1 MIVIPIA
8 YHGFLQHQDCCVH
21 VLVTSFKETIL
32 AECSGMIRSNET
44 ESAFDRLRQP
54 RSRVCT
60 TFTWCCVAELRLMF
74 SLMDRVAEG
83 ILPMK
88 DDLEKHIKSQGLADM
103 TAAAAT
109 ITTVRLTSLR
119 LLCHIAARL
128 LFAGLGAVRGET
140 SRTLQ
145 PIQSSREGG
154 LQRRPA
160 LPDVTRYRETRPLAI
175 TSLSADTSC
184 DCV

>member
-1 MIVIPIA
+1 
-8 YHGFLQHQDCCVH
+8 
-21 VLVTSFKETIL
+21 
-32 AECSGMIRSNET
+32 
-44 ESAFDRLRQP
+44 
-54 RSRVCT
+54 
-60 TFTWCCVAELRLMF
+60 MF

-109 ITTVRLTSLR
+109 ITTVRPTSLR

-128 LFAGLGAVRGET
+128 LFAGLGAVRGEA

-160 LPDVTRYRETRPLAI
+160 LPDVTRYRESRPLAI
-175 TSLSADTSC
+175 TSLSAETAYDVTVYDDCRRTSTL
-184 DCV
+184 